1 MSSVTTALIVFVCIF
16 AGALFG
22 MRIRAALPKHHFSDE
37 AKDVVKM
44 GIGLIAT
51 LAALVLGLLV
61 SSSMG
66 TLVTMNNELEQLGA
80 KVIMLDRVLADYG
93 PETGEVRETL
103 RSIMAASVQRIWPEE
118 GKGQVNL
125 KAVEASRGAEIIQD
139 KLHALSPKND
149 RQRQLQSQAE
159 QIASEVAQARWTLL
173 EQTQQALPVAFL
185 VVLLVW
191 LTMLFAGFGLMS
203 SGNSTVVTV
212 LFVCAISVSGAVFL
226 ILEMNTPLT
235 GIIKVS
241 SVPMRNALQILG
253 R

>member
-1 MSSVTTALIVFVCIF
+1 MNAAATALTAFVCIF
-16 AGALFG
+16 AGALIG
-22 MRIRAALPKHHFSDE
+22 MRIRAALPEHHFSDD

-80 KVIMLDRVLADYG
+80 KVIMLDRVLASYG
-93 PETGEVRETL
+93 PETKEVRGTV
-103 RSIMAASVQRIWPEE
+103 RSVMADSLKRIWPEE
-118 GKGQVNL
+118 KTGQVSL
-125 KAVEASRGAEIIQD
+125 KAVEASRGAETVAFQ
-139 KLHALSPKND
+139 LRGLTPKDD
-149 RQRQLQSQAE
+149 RQRQLQSQAL
-159 QIASEVAQARWTLL
+159 QIAAEVALSRWTLI
-173 EQTQQALPVAFL
+173 EQTQQALPTAFL
-185 VVLLVW
+185 VILLFW
-191 LTMLFAGFGLMS
+191 LTLLFTGFGLMS
-203 SGNSTVVTV
+203 SGNSTVIAVM
-212 LFVCAISVSGAVFL
+212 FVCAISVSGAVFL

-241 SVPMRNALQILG
+241 SAPMHNALDNLG